1 LSAGGDKSASKLA
14 LESTLDP
21 KTTSTVPERLPLCR
35 EVAVT
40 SGNSKEESI
49 VLSKSIRGRNRVL
62 RTRKSMHLGQ
72 DLGAQGLRNLK
83 KISITAGNGN
93 TLLGTEG
100 KLTDVSVERVVDD
113 SNLGGHCGATLVEN

>member
-1 LSAGGDKSASKLA
+1 
-14 LESTLDP
+14 
-21 KTTSTVPERLPLCR
+21 
-35 EVAVT
+35 
-40 SGNSKEESI
+40 
-49 VLSKSIRGRNRVL
+49 
-62 RTRKSMHLGQ
+62 MHLGQ